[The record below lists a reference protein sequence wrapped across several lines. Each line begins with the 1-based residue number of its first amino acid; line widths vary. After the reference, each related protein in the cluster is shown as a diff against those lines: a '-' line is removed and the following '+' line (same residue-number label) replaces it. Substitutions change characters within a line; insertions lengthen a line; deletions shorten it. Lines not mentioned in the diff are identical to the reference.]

1 LKSMRRFMVFGL
13 ALGLVC
19 LISGQASAV
28 PVPITINFIETATGI
43 DVYKN
48 GLLATSVSGIYVAF
62 NVPEFIYSGVGPS
75 KLFEDA
81 LDPITHTASNRVL
94 WDFGASGTLITY
106 GSDDPLP
113 VPTFGFTGIT
123 SHIDEDGTLQ
133 SFTSPFYSFG
143 NTYSLYTNFQSRM
156 SAPVPIPGA
165 AWLLG
170 SGIVGLIGLK
180 RRMRK

>member
-1 LKSMRRFMVFGL
+1 MVFGL

-62 NVPEFIYSGVGPS
+62 NVPEFTYSIPFKFYQNVV
-75 KLFEDA
+75 DA
-81 LDPITHTASNRVL
+81 DGTTLSDRLV
-94 WDFGASGTLITY
+94 WDFGASGTVLKF
-106 GSDDPLP
+106 GSD
-113 VPTFGFTGIT
+113 PTFPDITGASQIGLG
-123 SHIDEDGTLQ
+123 IPEDGTLQ
-133 SFTSPFYSFG
+133 PFFGPWTSG
-143 NTYSLYTNFQSRM
+143 NQQYSLYTNFQSPD

-165 AWLLG
+165 VWLLG
-170 SGIVGLIGLK
+170 SGLIGLVGIGRK
-180 RRMRK
+180 RLRK